1 MTTFIEKLQQKFD
14 FIEIE
19 ETVLKGHS
27 NTIILKNYVFEIE
40 ETVILEPLRIELNQI
55 HRENKA
61 VDYYKVSIVNCG
73 TDDEPQDL
81 FWTNNFEKV
90 NNFISAILE

>member
-40 ETVILEPLRIELNQI
+40 ETDILEPLRIELNQI

>member
-1 MTTFIEKLQQKFD
+1 MITFIEKLQQKFD

-27 NTIILKNYVFEIE
+27 NTIVLKNYVLEIE
-40 ETVILEPLRIELNQI
+40 ETDNLEPLRIELNQS
-55 HRENKA
+55 HKENKA
-61 VDYYKVSIVNCG
+61 IDYYKVSIVNLG
-73 TDDEPQDL
+73 IDDEPQDL
-81 FWTNNFEKV
+81 FWTSNFDKV

>member
-27 NTIILKNYVFEIE
+27 NTIILKNYVFETE
-40 ETVILEPLRIELNQI
+40 ETDILEPLRIELNQI

-61 VDYYKVSIVNCG
+61 VDYYKVSIVNYG